1 MPTLDEKINVIDR
14 AICRY
19 LDNIDNSTRA
29 VISQDILA
37 HLRNLVEH
45 VMLKYY
51 SPNADIDD
59 SEENIEKAAE
69 HAQTNGRLKVLY
81 RFRNYLDMVAS
92 HYTLDEDNSER
103 LMLKY
108 YDYLLETKNLLYH
121 DFGISILHN
130 LDKFPLNLDTALQE
144 YYSKIADKINKYNAN
159 LPAEGEKYYIQ
170 KLKPFYVNGHKYFE
184 VTFTT
189 AKDRENKAGR
199 IIAFTRLPVISNY
212 ASRFKLVNENIEIL
226 GKNMPILLIVG
237 WEVSIRDFE
246 FKNFYSIIT
255 GEDRKIAYGEQQ
267 TICRFLT
274 EKGYTLTEIMD
285 FPNASYHRLINSWRP
300 KSKTGYFYD
309 ALDICHTIISRKKS
323 GQNIIRYLLYGMHNA
338 IMKDQRQYE
347 SNGNLSGL
355 YLKNS
360 SIPFDSMPFNQSPV
374 NHNPRH

>member
-1 MPTLDEKINVIDR
+1 MPTLNEQIMVTDR

-51 SPNADIDD
+51 SPHTDIDD
-59 SEENIEKAAE
+59 SAENIEKAAE

-81 RFRNYLDMVAS
+81 RFRNYLEIVAS
-92 HYTLDEDNSER
+92 HYTLDEDSSER

-108 YDYLLETKNLLYH
+108 YDYLLETKNLLYK
-121 DFGISILHN
+121 DFRMVILHN
-130 LDKFPLNLDTALQE
+130 LHKFPLNLDTALQE
-144 YYSKIADKINKYNAN
+144 YYSKIADKINRYSAS
-159 LPAEGEKYYIQ
+159 LTAEGEKYYIQ
-170 KLKPFYVNGHKYFE
+170 KIKPFYANGSKYFE

-199 IIAFTRLPVISNY
+199 IIAFTKLPVISNY
-212 ASRFKLVNENIEIL
+212 ASKFQLINESIEIL
-226 GKNMPILLIVG
+226 GKTMPILLIVG
-237 WEVSIRDFE
+237 WEVSIRDCE

-255 GEDRKIAYGEQQ
+255 GEERKIPYGEQR

-285 FPNASYHRLINSWRP
+285 FPERSYRNLISSWRSQ
-300 KSKTGYFYD
+300 SKTGYFYD
-309 ALDICHTIISRKKS
+309 ILDRCYEIKPNPEQN
-323 GQNIIRYLLYGMHNA
+323 QNI
-338 IMKDQRQYE
+338 
-347 SNGNLSGL
+347 NL
-355 YLKNS
+355 
-360 SIPFDSMPFNQSPV
+360 
-374 NHNPRH
+374 